1 MFGENMVK
9 SVQFFLCSAI
19 IFLCCGCQIN
29 CLTSAPGAP
38 EVSAEDYARKYW
50 KKIARP
56 VPVFTMKRKGL
67 TEGEN
72 AACFQHYISMFQK
85 FAPYL
90 PEEYEA
96 YDKGLGWP
104 RGTYLKR
111 TFYPL
116 DQKAMAA
123 GGHEC
128 TSWAILPDLAAENQV
143 LLHKNRD
150 TNLRKSVVVYRNTP
164 GKYGYIGLSD
174 IGWMDVTM
182 GMNSVGVAITMN
194 SGDSSDFSREYGMD
208 TTLMARIILENC
220 KTADEALTML
230 IAMLKEGVYAH
241 GNTGSI
247 WLIADR
253 DKAFVI
259 ENDAGHFGVEKSE
272 SGVVIRANTWSLPSM
287 LRYSKKSAAGVF
299 HSRSREFAVIRELF
313 DQGKNFDRPVTVE
326 QVAKA
331 ARVTRIPENPKAAV
345 PCASRTV
352 SAATF
357 SIDREFPADLSLMF
371 AAVGN
376 PDYTLFIPIPLT
388 IDELPDVLLNQNFS
402 AEVYKAHAAKRKLLT
417 DQERSDLE
425 QKLNQNIRSARNE
438 ARKILQTDFSAES
451 RLKARKIM
459 NQAFSE
465 NWKIISKK
473 LKIK

>member
-1 MFGENMVK
+1 MIRFI
-9 SVQFFLCSAI
+9 QFFLCSAI
-19 IFLCCGCQIN
+19 IFLSCGCQMTR
-29 CLTSAPGAP
+29 LTSAPGAP
-38 EVSAEDYARKYW
+38 EVSAEDYAQKYW

-56 VPVFTMKRKGL
+56 TPVFTMKRKGL
-67 TEGEN
+67 SEEET
-72 AACFQHYISMFQK
+72 AAYFQNYINMFQK

-90 PEEYEA
+90 PGEYEA

-116 DQKAMAA
+116 DQKAMLA

-128 TSWAILPDLAAENQV
+128 TSWAVLPDLAAENQV

-150 TNLRKSVVVYRNTP
+150 TNLRKSVVVHRNVP

-182 GMNSVGVAITMN
+182 GMNSVGVAISMN
-194 SGDSSDFSREYGMD
+194 SGDPSSFSRFYGMD

-241 GNTGSI
+241 ANTGSI

-253 DKAFVI
+253 NCAFVI
-259 ENDAGHFGVEKSE
+259 ENDAGHSGVEKYE
-272 SGVVIRANTWSLPSM
+272 SGGVLRANTWSLPSM
-287 LRYSKKSAAGVF
+287 LRYSRKSAAGVL

-313 DQGKNFDRPVTVE
+313 DHGRSYNRPVTVE
-326 QVAKA
+326 QMAKA
-331 ARVTRIPENPKAAV
+331 ARVSRIPENPKAAV

-388 IDELPDVLLNQNFS
+388 VDQLPDVLLNQDFS
-402 AEVYKAHAAKRKLLT
+402 AAVYKAHAAKRKILT
-417 DQERSDLE
+417 DQERSALE
-425 QKLNQNIRSARNE
+425 QKLNQNIRSAREE
-438 ARKILQTDFSAES
+438 AREILRADFSTEA
-451 RLKARKIM
+451 RLKARRIM
-459 NQAFSE
+459 NQAFAE
-465 NWKIISKK
+465 NWKIIGQK